1 MSDLKNLKS
10 IDISSITIIG
20 TGIQILF
27 AIILSII
34 LLIAV
39 GIVSSSSIGGIIY
52 LVPTLIF
59 GTLIF
64 AVFRIFT
71 ESYLYNILVSKLNSI
86 KFIIK
91 DEKEI
96 TGISVLPTSI
106 LSAVIGTIFFLI
118 VYLTSIFIVPLM
130 LSSMIQTFMLSGQ
143 IQLAFMLYQIY
154 RIISS
159 PVIII
164 ISIIG
169 VFVIT
174 FLFTAIATYLYNL
187 IANKTGGIIVEL
199 SKENGMTVLESID
212 PKAIAII
219 FAIISLVLNL
229 IVGIVMAI
237 STGVYSSI
245 ISSVVGGF
253 ITTFISSAL
262 VAIFYNF
269 LAPKL
274 GKLKVELVDE

>member
-91 DEKEI
+91 HEKDI
-96 TGISVLPTSI
+96 TCLSVLPTSI